1 MFIEPMIGFSRISEK
16 QNEFFNQQ
24 VQEEKGSAFRDIF
37 FSAINDVKETETD
50 LAKKEYLFATGQLED
65 PHTLTIAST
74 KAQASVDMLVTL
86 RNKALDAYQE
96 IMRMNI

>member
-1 MFIEPMIGFSRISEK
+1 MFIEPMIGFSQITEK
-16 QNEFFNQQ
+16 KDDFFKQTEQ
-24 VQEEKGSAFRDIF
+24 AEKGSPFRDIF
-37 FSAINDVKETETD
+37 FSAVNDVKQTEND
-50 LAKKEYLFATGQLED
+50 LAEKQYLFSTGQLED

-74 KAQASVDMLVTL
+74 KAQTSVDLLVTL

>member
-1 MFIEPMIGFSRISEK
+1 MFIEPMIGFGRISETKDDFFK
-16 QNEFFNQQ
+16 QIE
-24 VQEEKGSAFRDIF
+24 QEEKGSAFRDIF
-37 FSAINDVKETETD
+37 FSAVNDVKETETD
-50 LAKKEYLFATGQLED
+50 LAEKEYLFSTGQLED

-74 KAQASVDMLVTL
+74 KAQTSVDMLVTL